1 MQKYLFSFVIL
12 LSVVVISSSC
22 SRKNSDSKS
31 KANSI
36 STKTEL
42 WKTVN
47 TPAGADPAVS
57 ATDGGKGFET
67 VADSLGFVTYEIK
80 EDEMK
85 YFGDSRAKTGG
96 EMRTLESQFPSTFR
110 PLGQQSSTV
119 INQSVSMLVY
129 ETLVSTHPI
138 SRVTLPALA
147 SHWKISEDKL
157 TFTFRIDPNA
167 RFSDGNPVI
176 AEDVVA
182 TWKLMM
188 DETVLEPSLQLVYG
202 KFEQPVALSKYIV
215 QVKCKSLNFR
225 NLLYFGSAMFVLSS
239 KEIGGLTGK
248 EFLEKFNYKMPVGSS
263 EYILLEND
271 IKKGISFTLTRR
283 DDYWGKDYPASKYT
297 GNIDR
302 ITTEVVKDN
311 AELEYEKFKK
321 GETDLFRFN
330 QANTEK
336 WVKDLDYDAL
346 KNGWIQRYRV
356 FTDGPMG
363 TSGYAFNMRKPP
375 FDDIRVRQA
384 FTYLQNRKSIVEKL
398 LYNEYEPYNSLYPNT
413 VYENPN
419 NPQIEYNPEKA
430 AQLLAE
436 AGWSSRNSQGILV
449 KNGKPFVLEMALHKM
464 AERFVTPYQQEL
476 QKAGIKLEIK
486 FQDWNTIIKNID
498 ERNFQLFYF
507 GYGGLL
513 TPNPETSLK
522 SSLADKNNNNNIQ
535 GFKSKRVDELCDEY
549 DKTFDV
555 KRQEEIIREIDK
567 IAADTYMNAF
577 GWNPRGIR
585 FAVWNKFGMP
595 DFAIGRF
602 TQLSY
607 LYPVAQATWWYDEEK
622 VEALEKAKNS
632 KSPLANSK
640 TEILEIKYWKEFSK
654 NIIGQ

>member
-1 MQKYLFSFVIL
+1 MQKYLTPFIIL

-22 SRKNSDSKS
+22 SRKKSDSGSAS

-36 STKTEL
+36 SSKTEL
-42 WKTVN
+42 WKKVN
-47 TPAGADPAVS
+47 TPPGADPAVS
-57 ATDGGKGFET
+57 AADGGKGFEAI
-67 VADSLGFVTYEIK
+67 ADSLGFETYVIK

-96 EMRTLESQFPSTFR
+96 EIKTLESQFPSTFR
-110 PLGQQSSTV
+110 PVGQQSGTV
-119 INQSVSMLVY
+119 INQSVSVLVY
-129 ETLVSTHPI
+129 ETLLSTHPI
-138 SRVTLPALA
+138 TRQYIPSLA
-147 SHWKISEDKL
+147 SHWKISDDKL

-167 RFSDGNPVI
+167 RFSDGNPVV

-188 DETVLEPSLQLVYG
+188 DETILEPSLQLVYG

-215 QVKCKSLNFR
+215 QVKSKSLNFR
-225 NLLYFGSAMFVLSS
+225 NLLYFGQALLIMSH
-239 KEIGGLTGK
+239 KEIGGITGK
-248 EFLEKFNYKMPVGSS
+248 EFLEKFNYKMPVGSG

-271 IKKGISFTLTRR
+271 IKKGISYTLTRR
-283 DDYWGKDYPASKYT
+283 DDYWAKDYSASKYT

-302 ITTEVVKDN
+302 LITEVVKDN
-311 AELEYEKFKK
+311 VELEYEKFKK
-321 GETDLFRFN
+321 GEVDLFRYN

-336 WVKDLDYDAL
+336 WVKDLQYDAL
-346 KNGWIQRYRV
+346 KNGWITRYRV

-363 TSGYAFNMRKPP
+363 TAGYTFNMRKPP

-384 FTYLQNRKSIVEKL
+384 FTFLHNRKSIVEKL
-398 LYNEYEPYNSLYPNT
+398 LYNEYAPYNSLYPNT
-413 VYENPN
+413 VYENPA
-419 NPQIEYNPEKA
+419 NPQIDYNPEKA

-436 AGWSSRNSQGILV
+436 AGWTTRNSQGILM
-449 KNGKPFVLEMALHKM
+449 KDGKPFVLEMALHKI

-476 QKAGIKLEIK
+476 EKAGIKLEIK

-498 ERNFQLFYF
+498 ERNFQLFFF

-535 GFKSKRVDELCDEY
+535 GFKNKRVDELCDEY

-555 KRQEEIIREIDK
+555 KRQVEIIQEIDK
-567 IAADTYMNAF
+567 IAAETYMNAF
-577 GWNPRGIR
+577 SWNPRGIR

-595 DFAIGRF
+595 EYALGRY

-607 LYPVAQATWWYDEEK
+607 LYPVAQGLWWVDEEK
-622 VEALEKAKNS
+622 VAALENAKQS
-632 KSPLANSK
+632 KSPLPNSK
-640 TEILEIKYWKEFSK
+640 TEIVEVKYWKQFSGK
-654 NIIGQ
+654 